1 MRLALWGA
9 VAFILLLG
17 VIGAIDSFST
27 AYYAK
32 VTTETTTTTA
42 TVTESY
48 TETQSTTYTE
58 TYSTTYTESS
68 TETVTETER
77 STETVTAAP
86 QPYPNIVLILL
97 LSIIMMISGLYVVVS
112 RSK

>member
-32 VTTETTTTTA
+32 VTTETTTTT
-42 TVTESY
+42 VTESY

-68 TETVTETER
+68 TETVTER

-97 LSIIMMISGLYVVVS
+97 LSIIMMVSGLYVVVS
-112 RSK
+112 RSR